1 MITVNNHIY
10 HPQELEE
17 LCRQQKKIYKM
28 NDDIAHHLFG
38 SIVQLLKYG
47 EKYNIKIPK
56 KELLE
61 QILINTKPLLEEH
74 SQMVQEFN
82 NTLDYFNSD
91 QPQGND
97 ANNHRRGNSTV
108 KQHSY
113 KVLVPYYTV
122 W

>member
-1 MITVNNHIY
+1 MIKHIY

-56 KELLE
+56 KEQLE
-61 QILINTKPLLEEH
+61 KILINTKPLLEEH
-74 SQMVQEFN
+74 SKMVQEFN
-82 NTLDYFNSD
+82 NTLDYFNAD
-91 QPQGND
+91 QPTGNTT
-97 ANNHRRGNSTV
+97 NNYLGDNRT
-108 KQHSY
+108 
-113 KVLVPYYTV
+113 LPYQDG
-122 W
+122 